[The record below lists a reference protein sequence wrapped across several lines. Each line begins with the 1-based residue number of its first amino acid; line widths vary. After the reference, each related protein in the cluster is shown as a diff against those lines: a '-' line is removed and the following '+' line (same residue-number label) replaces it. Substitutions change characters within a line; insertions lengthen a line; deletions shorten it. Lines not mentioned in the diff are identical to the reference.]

1 MQRIKCQQNY
11 AIFLKSTLSRSN
23 DKKKKI
29 TKIEKTQMMTAL
41 IFASFIF
48 CREIRLQN
56 MLAITTNQLYLICYK
71 KKILISLDIAIA

>member
-29 TKIEKTQMMTAL
+29 TKIKKTQMMTAL

>member
-1 MQRIKCQQNY
+1 
-11 AIFLKSTLSRSN
+11 
-23 DKKKKI
+23 
-29 TKIEKTQMMTAL
+29 MMTAL

-71 KKILISLDIAIA
+71 KKSLTALTLQLPRKEIDCIHQSNVHDLN

>member
-11 AIFLKSTLSRSN
+11 AIFLKSTLSWSN

-29 TKIEKTQMMTAL
+29 TKIKKTQMMTAL

>member
-1 MQRIKCQQNY
+1 
-11 AIFLKSTLSRSN
+11 
-23 DKKKKI
+23 
-29 TKIEKTQMMTAL
+29 MTAL

-48 CREIRLQN
+48 CHEIRLQN